1 MVRTDE
7 DIVTYFNTC
16 DKDHD
21 GVVSVANLIETL
33 EQLRFPQET
42 IDYTVN
48 MIQFDENGT
57 IELEAFMECARK
69 VAKGEVPNNE
79 GARNQLEKGVSAR
92 SFMKVSFQRKA
103 IDTNRINSHTTHLH
117 NSQILRLKEGK
128 GLDLSFIHPL
138 FHITHTYT
146 TFSRI
151 TSLTR
156 TTIHI

>member
-1 MVRTDE
+1 MEQQTELNVQECDQQWTDE

-79 GARNQLEKGVSAR
+79 GTCFLVSNYTPPYFLAY
-92 SFMKVSFQRKA
+92 
-103 IDTNRINSHTTHLH
+103 N
-117 NSQILRLKEGK
+117 LR
-128 GLDLSFIHPL
+128 
-138 FHITHTYT
+138 
-146 TFSRI
+146 
-151 TSLTR
+151 
-156 TTIHI
+156 